1 MTQKG
6 KVAIVTGAAQGIGVE
21 YAKGLSSMG
30 MRVAVADINLEKA
43 QAVADEIIN
52 AGGEAIAVAVD
63 VSSKESTL
71 EMAKIV
77 METFGAPVE
86 VLINNAAIYHS
97 MRMDPM
103 SKVDIEYWRKVFSVN
118 LDGALLCIQAVAPQM
133 IEAGWGRIINQT
145 SSSAYLGSGGHY
157 GCSKMALIGLTQGF
171 AKEFGPHG
179 ITVNA
184 IAPGTIFT
192 EATEVTVPEIIK
204 ENVVKMQAIPRK
216 GQPEDLVGMVKFL
229 CSDEASWITAQ
240 THLVDGGTAKRL

>member
-21 YAKGLSSMG
+21 YAKGLSNMG

-43 QAVADEIIN
+43 QSIAEVIN
-52 AGGEAIAVAVD
+52 NVGGEAIAVRVD
-63 VSSKESTL
+63 VSSKESTM
-71 EMAKIV
+71 EMAENV
-77 METFGAPVE
+77 REAFDAPVQ

-157 GCSKMALIGLTQGF
+157 GCSKLALIGLTQGF
-171 AKEFGPHG
+171 AKEFGQHG

-192 EATEVTVPEIIK
+192 EATEVTVPDAIK
-204 ENVVKMQAIPRK
+204 ESVVGMQSIPRK
-216 GQPEDLVGMVKFL
+216 GQPEDLVGIIKFL
-229 CSDEASWITAQ
+229 CSDDASWITGQ
-240 THLVDGGTAKRL
+240 THLVDGGTTKRI